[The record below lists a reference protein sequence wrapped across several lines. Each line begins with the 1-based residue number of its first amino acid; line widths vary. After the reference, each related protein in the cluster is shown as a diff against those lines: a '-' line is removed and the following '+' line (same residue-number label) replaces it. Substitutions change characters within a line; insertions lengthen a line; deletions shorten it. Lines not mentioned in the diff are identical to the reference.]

1 MKKRAVRKHS
11 AFSLL
16 APGQAAGYNGRR
28 NHLQEVTAMAQV
40 NTAPLLD
47 VYAAAVSPELAVDPV
62 FSPARNRTLAE
73 TRAPALL
80 RQRYLVWHLLEYAAR
95 HSLGLDPAA
104 LVFEKTPEGRWS
116 CPEFEFSLSH
126 TADAVAVAVS
136 RAPVGV
142 DVESLPLFRRRYGT
156 DPGLCWRML
165 RRIAA
170 EAELAGSAEQEAETL
185 LRLWTGKE
193 SLFKYGQTG
202 TFVPSET
209 VCGPETQHLLL
220 DLPPQICLAVSS
232 DQLSA
237 LRVFRF
243 SEERAVPVE
252 SCPLPF
258 GAFL

>member
-1 MKKRAVRKHS
+1 
-11 AFSLL
+11 
-16 APGQAAGYNGRR
+16 
-28 NHLQEVTAMAQV
+28 MAQV

-47 VYAAAVSPELAVDPV
+47 VYAAAISPELAVGPV
-62 FSPARNRTLAE
+62 ASPARARVLAE

-80 RQRYLVWHLLEYAAR
+80 RQRYLVWHLLEFAAR

-104 LVFEKTPEGRWS
+104 LVFSHSPEGRWS
-116 CPEFEFSLSH
+116 CPDFEFSLSH

-142 DVESLPLFRRRYGT
+142 DVESLPLFRRRYRD
-156 DPGLCWRML
+156 DPALCRRML

-170 EAELAGSAEQEAETL
+170 NVELAGLEGREAETL

-193 SLFKYGQTG
+193 SLFKQRQTG
-202 TFVPSET
+202 YFSPSET
-209 VCGPETQHLLL
+209 VCGPETAHLLL
-220 DLPPQICLAVSS
+220 DLPPRICLAVSS
-232 DQLSA
+232 ADLSA

-243 SEERAVPVE
+243 AEERAVPVE
-252 SCPLPF
+252 ARALPA